1 MGRIE
6 LAVVQYERD
15 CERPLRGQTNGSEEE
30 ASERV
35 TLPPCHRPREQQT
48 RIRPTPMTIL
58 RA

>member
-35 TLPPCHRPREQQT
+35 TLPQYHSRREQQE
-48 RIRPTPMTIL
+48 
-58 RA
+58 